1 MVATLSREDKNKDFN
16 SQKFNFKDSKRF
28 WGAKQ
33 IKSLNICNNFLPT
46 ETKNFM
52 FEENQQCRREGV
64 NNGVHILL

>member
-16 SQKFNFKDSKRF
+16 SQKVNFKDSKRF

-33 IKSLNICNNFLPT
+33 IKNLNICNNFLST

-52 FEENQQCRREGV
+52 FEEN
-64 NNGVHILL
+64 